1 MKNWYDN
8 VFQFTQGKDFMLE
21 LLTLFYLLYLV
32 IKMYAAFMEIG
43 FVLKA
48 RTLKAIIL
56 SPSNYAKAADYKI
69 ASQKLSIV
77 STLFDFVLF
86 FGWITFGLAFL
97 DARLTIE
104 NEALRSVLFVM
115 SFVTVNYLL
124 SFPFD
129 LYQTFGLDKK
139 FGFSTIDVKTFVLDQ
154 IKAALMF
161 VLFGGIFFWAMS
173 AIIMAY
179 TYWWFYGFLF
189 SFAVILFIN
198 MIYPI
203 VIVPLFNKLT
213 PLEDESLQSSIEA
226 LLKQAGLKSSGVF
239 SLDASKR
246 DNRLNAY
253 FGGLGRSK
261 RVVLFDT
268 LIAKLEKHE
277 LLAVLGHELGHFK
290 HKDILKNI
298 VSSALMLL
306 LMFALFGN
314 LPQELFDALH
324 VNKSAGVVMVLF
336 LILSP
341 LVSFVLMPL
350 FGLLSRYNE
359 YRADEYGSECESREA
374 LASALVKLADENKSF
389 PLSHPLTIALYF
401 THPPLTERLK
411 KLGMSFDEG
420 EALAY

>member
-1 MKNWYDN
+1 
-8 VFQFTQGKDFMLE
+8 MLE
-21 LLTLFYLLYLV
+21 LIMLFYLVYLI
-32 IKMYAAFMEIG
+32 IKLYAAFMEIG
-43 FVLKA
+43 YVMKA
-48 RTLKAIIL
+48 RGQKAIIL
-56 SPSNYAKAADYKI
+56 SPSNYLKAAAYKI
-69 ASQKLSIV
+69 ASQKLLIL
-77 STLFDFVLF
+77 TTFFDFVLF
-86 FGWITFGLAFL
+86 FGWITFGLSYL
-97 DARLTIE
+97 ETTIMME
-104 NEALRSVLFVM
+104 NEVVRSVAFIM
-115 SFVTVNYLL
+115 SFIAINYLL
-124 SFPFD
+124 SLPFD
-129 LYQTFGLDKK
+129 LYHTFGLDKK

-154 IKAALMF
+154 IKSALMF
-161 VLFGGIFFWAMS
+161 ILFGGAFFAAMS
-173 AIIMAY
+173 AIVMAY
-179 TYWWFYGFLF
+179 EYWWFFGFLF
-189 SFAVILFIN
+189 AFVVILFIN

-213 PLEDESLQSSIEA
+213 PLEDESLRSSIET
-226 LLKQAGLKSSGVF
+226 LLEKAGLKSSGVF

-298 VSSALMLL
+298 ASSALMLFI
-306 LMFALFGN
+306 MFALFGN
-314 LPQELFDALH
+314 LPEELFDSLH
-324 VNKSAGVVMVLF
+324 MNKSAGSIMVLF
-336 LILSP
+336 LLLSP

-359 YRADEYGSECESREA
+359 YKADEYGSECESKEA
-374 LASALVKLADENKSF
+374 LSSALVKLADENKSF
-389 PLSHPLTIALYF
+389 PLSHPLTITLYF

-411 KLGMSFDEG
+411 KLGMQFNEG

>member
-1 MKNWYDN
+1 
-8 VFQFTQGKDFMLE
+8 MLE
-21 LLTLFYLLYLV
+21 LIMLFYLVYLI
-32 IKMYAAFMEIG
+32 IKLYAAFMEIG
-43 FVLKA
+43 YVMKA
-48 RTLKAIIL
+48 RGQKAIIL
-56 SPSNYAKAADYKI
+56 SPSNYLKAAAYKI
-69 ASQKLSIV
+69 ASQKLLIL
-77 STLFDFVLF
+77 TTFFDFVLF
-86 FGWITFGLAFL
+86 FGWITFGLSYL
-97 DARLTIE
+97 DTTIMIE
-104 NEALRSVLFVM
+104 NEVVRSVAFIM
-115 SFVTVNYLL
+115 SFIAINYLL
-124 SFPFD
+124 SLPFD

-139 FGFSTIDVKTFVLDQ
+139 FGFSTIDVKTFALDQ
-154 IKAALMF
+154 IKSALMF
-161 VLFGGIFFWAMS
+161 ILFGGAFFAAMS
-173 AIIMAY
+173 TIVMAY
-179 TYWWFYGFLF
+179 EYWWFFGFLF
-189 SFAVILFIN
+189 AFVVILFIN

-213 PLEDESLQSSIEA
+213 PLEDESLRSSIET
-226 LLKQAGLKSSGVF
+226 LLEKAGLKSSGVF

-298 VSSALMLL
+298 ASSALMLFI
-306 LMFALFGN
+306 MFALFGN
-314 LPQELFDALH
+314 LPEELFDSLH
-324 VNKSAGVVMVLF
+324 MNKSAGSIMVLF
-336 LILSP
+336 LLLSP

-359 YRADEYGSECESREA
+359 YKADEYGSECESKEA
-374 LASALVKLADENKSF
+374 LSSALVKLADENKSF
-389 PLSHPLTIALYF
+389 PLSHPLTITLYF

-411 KLGMSFDEG
+411 KLGMQFNEG

>member
-1 MKNWYDN
+1 
-8 VFQFTQGKDFMLE
+8 MLE
-21 LLTLFYLLYLV
+21 LITLFYILYLL
-32 IKMYAAFMEIG
+32 IKLYAAFMEIG
-43 FVLKA
+43 YVTKA
-48 RTLKAIIL
+48 RVLKAIIL
-56 SPSNYAKAADYKI
+56 SPSNYLKAAAYKI
-69 ASQKLSIV
+69 ASQKLSLLT
-77 STLFDFVLF
+77 TLFDFVLF
-86 FGWITFGLAFL
+86 FGWVTFGLSQL
-97 DARLTIE
+97 DAMLSIE
-104 NEALRSVLFVM
+104 HEVVRSVAFVM
-115 SFVTVNYLL
+115 SFIAINYLL
-124 SFPFD
+124 SLPFD
-129 LYQTFGLDKK
+129 LYHTFGLDKK
-139 FGFSTIDVKTFVLDQ
+139 FGFSTINVKTFCLDQ
-154 IKAALMF
+154 VKSILMF
-161 VLFGGIFFWAMS
+161 LLFGGAFFGAMS

-179 TYWWFYGFLF
+179 EYWWFYGFLF
-189 SFAVILFIN
+189 SFVIILCIN

-213 PLEDESLQSSIEA
+213 PLEDENLKSSIEE
-226 LLKQAGLKSSGVF
+226 LLKKAGLKSSGVF

-298 VSSALMLL
+298 ASSALMLF

-314 LPQELFDALH
+314 LPEELFDSLR
-324 VNKSAGVVMVLF
+324 VTQSPGSVMVLF
-336 LILSP
+336 LLLSP

-359 YRADEYGSECESREA
+359 YRADEYGSECESKEA
-374 LASALVKLADENKSF
+374 LSSALVKLADENKSF

-411 KLGMSFDEG
+411 KLGMHFEAG
-420 EALAY
+420 EEALAH

>member
-1 MKNWYDN
+1 
-8 VFQFTQGKDFMLE
+8 MLE
-21 LLTLFYLLYLV
+21 LITLFYILYLLT
-32 IKMYAAFMEIG
+32 KLYAAFMEIG
-43 FVLKA
+43 YVTKA
-48 RTLKAIIL
+48 RALKAIIL
-56 SPSNYAKAADYKI
+56 SPSNYLKAAAYKI
-69 ASQKLSIV
+69 ASQKLSLLT
-77 STLFDFVLF
+77 TLFDFVLF
-86 FGWITFGLAFL
+86 FGWVTFGLSQL
-97 DARLTIE
+97 DVMLSIE
-104 NEALRSVLFVM
+104 HDVVRSVAFVM
-115 SFVTVNYLL
+115 SFIAINYLL
-124 SFPFD
+124 SLPFD
-129 LYQTFGLDKK
+129 LYHTFGLDKK
-139 FGFSTIDVKTFVLDQ
+139 FGFSTIDIKTFCLDQ
-154 IKAALMF
+154 VKSILMF
-161 VLFGGIFFWAMS
+161 LLFGGAFFGAMS

-179 TYWWFYGFLF
+179 EYWWFYGFLF
-189 SFAVILFIN
+189 SFVIILCIN

-213 PLEDESLQSSIEA
+213 PLEDENLKSSIEE
-226 LLKQAGLKSSGVF
+226 LLKKAGLKSSGVF

-298 VSSALMLL
+298 ASSALMLF

-314 LPQELFDALH
+314 LPEELFDSLR
-324 VNKSAGVVMVLF
+324 VTQSPGSVMVLF
-336 LILSP
+336 LLLSP

-359 YRADEYGSECESREA
+359 YRADEYGSECESKEA
-374 LASALVKLADENKSF
+374 LSSALVKLADENKSF

-411 KLGMSFDEG
+411 KLGMHFEAG
-420 EALAY
+420 EEALAH

>member
-1 MKNWYDN
+1 
-8 VFQFTQGKDFMLE
+8 MLE
-21 LLTLFYLLYLV
+21 LIMLFYLVYLI
-32 IKMYAAFMEIG
+32 IKLYAAFMEIG
-43 FVLKA
+43 YVMKA
-48 RTLKAIIL
+48 RGQKAIIL
-56 SPSNYAKAADYKI
+56 SPSNYLKAAAYKI
-69 ASQKLSIV
+69 ASQKLLIL
-77 STLFDFVLF
+77 TTFFDFVLF
-86 FGWITFGLAFL
+86 FGWITFGLSYL
-97 DARLTIE
+97 DTTIMIE
-104 NEALRSVLFVM
+104 NEVVRSVAFIM
-115 SFVTVNYLL
+115 SFIAINYLL
-124 SFPFD
+124 SLPFD
-129 LYQTFGLDKK
+129 LYHTFGLDKK
-139 FGFSTIDVKTFVLDQ
+139 FGFSTIDVKTFTLDQ
-154 IKAALMF
+154 IKSALMF
-161 VLFGGIFFWAMS
+161 ILFGGAFFAAMS
-173 AIIMAY
+173 AIVMAY
-179 TYWWFYGFLF
+179 EYWWFFGFLF
-189 SFAVILFIN
+189 AFVVILFIN

-213 PLEDESLQSSIEA
+213 PLEDESLRSSIET
-226 LLKQAGLKSSGVF
+226 LLEKAGLKSSGVF

-298 VSSALMLL
+298 ASSALMLFI
-306 LMFALFGN
+306 MFALFGN
-314 LPQELFDALH
+314 LPEELFDSLH
-324 VNKSAGVVMVLF
+324 MNKSAGSIMVLF
-336 LILSP
+336 LLLSP

-359 YRADEYGSECESREA
+359 YKADEYGSECESKEA
-374 LASALVKLADENKSF
+374 LSSALVKLADENKSF

-411 KLGMSFDEG
+411 KLGMQFNEG

>member
-1 MKNWYDN
+1 
-8 VFQFTQGKDFMLE
+8 
-21 LLTLFYLLYLV
+21 
-32 IKMYAAFMEIG
+32 MEIG
-43 FVLKA
+43 YVTKA
-48 RTLKAIIL
+48 RALKAIIL
-56 SPSNYAKAADYKI
+56 SPSNYLKAAAYKI
-69 ASQKLSIV
+69 ASQKLSLLT
-77 STLFDFVLF
+77 TLFDFVLF
-86 FGWITFGLAFL
+86 FGWVTFGLSQL
-97 DARLTIE
+97 DAMLSIE
-104 NEALRSVLFVM
+104 HEVVRSVGFVM
-115 SFVTVNYLL
+115 SFIAINYLL
-124 SFPFD
+124 SLPFD
-129 LYQTFGLDKK
+129 LYHTFGLDKK
-139 FGFSTIDVKTFVLDQ
+139 FGFSTIDVKTFCLDQ
-154 IKAALMF
+154 VKSILMF
-161 VLFGGIFFWAMS
+161 LLFGSAFFGAMS

-179 TYWWFYGFLF
+179 EYWWFYGFLF
-189 SFAVILFIN
+189 SFVIILCIN

-213 PLEDESLQSSIEA
+213 PLEDENLKSSIEE
-226 LLKQAGLKSSGVF
+226 LLKKAGLKSSGVF

-298 VSSALMLL
+298 ASSALMLF

-314 LPQELFDALH
+314 LPEELFDSLH
-324 VNKSAGVVMVLF
+324 VTQSPGSVMVLF
-336 LILSP
+336 LLLSP

-359 YRADEYGSECESREA
+359 YRADEYGSECESKEA
-374 LASALVKLADENKSF
+374 LSSALVKLADENKSF

-411 KLGMSFDEG
+411 KLGMHFEAG
-420 EALAY
+420 EEALAH